1 MTENVIATRDRILAA
16 AYAQFYRSGF
26 ARVSMDAIAK
36 AAGVTKR
43 SVYYH
48 FESKDALAGAALEN
62 QQSHMLA
69 LFRSWGEAPAA
80 SAAEFVTRLFENLD
94 NWSRNRHWTGSGFTR
109 MAFELADM
117 PGHPVRRVSR
127 NHKRSVERWL
137 AEKLST
143 YGLTDADQ
151 AAREIVILIEGTMS
165 LTLIHGTSEFA
176 KTAGNAARTLVEFR
190 TG

>member
-1 MTENVIATRDRILAA
+1 MTESAIATRDRILAA

-26 ARVSMDAIAK
+26 ARVSMDSIAQ

-62 QQSHMLA
+62 QQSHALN
-69 LFRSWGEAPAA
+69 LFRSWVEAPAA
-80 SAAEFVTRLFENLD
+80 TATEFVTQLFENLD
-94 NWSRNRHWTGSGFTR
+94 RWSRNRHWTGPGFTR

-117 PGHPVRRVSR
+117 PGHPVRQVSR

-137 AEKLST
+137 SEKLST
-143 YGLTDADQ
+143 YGLVDTDQ
-151 AAREIVILIEGTMS
+151 AAREIVILIEGTTA
-165 LTLIHGTSEFA
+165 LTLIHGTSHYTKSA
-176 KTAGNAARTLVEFR
+176 ADAARALVGFR
-190 TG
+190 TR

>member
-1 MTENVIATRDRILAA
+1 MAEPAIATRDRILAA

-26 ARVSMDAIAK
+26 ARVSMDSIAK

-62 QQSHMLA
+62 QQSHA
-69 LFRSWGEAPAA
+69 LNLVRSWGDAPAA
-80 SAAEFVTRLFENLD
+80 SAAEFVTRLFESLD
-94 NWSRNRHWTGSGFTR
+94 RWSRDRRWTGSGFSR

-117 PGHPVRRVSR
+117 PGHPVRKVSR

-143 YGLTDADQ
+143 FGLADTDQ
-151 AAREIVILIEGTMS
+151 AAREIMILIEGTMA

-176 KTAGNAARTLVEFR
+176 KTAANAARTLVDFR
-190 TG
+190 SG